1 MKYNNAQDL
10 RNAIES
16 KKVRGAWMNGVK
28 VYALELVDEL
38 EYVMSYDE
46 FAMDNERLLHKA
58 LLNGASD
65 WLEYSE
71 GGCSLI
77 MNRAIAERLCN
88 ATELKK
94 CHDGQKNPNSR
105 ENWIQCQ
112 ARALYQAESMIM
124 EVMRND

>member
-1 MKYNNAQDL
+1 MKCNNVKEL
-10 RNAIES
+10 RKAIES
-16 KKVRGAWMNGVK
+16 KKVRGAWANGVK
-28 VYALELVDEL
+28 AYALELVDEL
-38 EYVMSYDE
+38 ECTMHYDE
-46 FAMDNERLLHKA
+46 CAMDNERLLHKA

-77 MNRAIAERLCN
+77 MGRAIAERLCN

-94 CHDGQKNPNSR
+94 CHGGQKNPSSR

-112 ARALYQAESMIM
+112 ARALYQAERMIM

>member
-16 KKVRGAWMNGVK
+16 KKVRSAWMNGVK
-28 VYALELVDEL
+28 AYALELGDEL

-77 MNRAIAERLCN
+77 MDRAIAERLCN

-94 CHDGQKNPNSR
+94 CHGGQKSPNSR

-112 ARALYQAESMIM
+112 ARALCQAERMIM

>member
-1 MKYNNAQDL
+1 MKYNNVKEV
-10 RNAIES
+10 RKAIES

-28 VYALELVDEL
+28 AYALELINEL
-38 EYVMSYDE
+38 ECTMYYDE
-46 FAMDNERLLHKA
+46 CAMDNENLLHKA

-65 WLEYSE
+65 WMQYSE

-77 MNRAIAERLCN
+77 TDRSIAERLCN
-88 ATELKK
+88 ATELKR
-94 CHDGQKNPNSR
+94 CHDGQLNPNSR

-112 ARALYQAESMIM
+112 ARALFQAERMIM